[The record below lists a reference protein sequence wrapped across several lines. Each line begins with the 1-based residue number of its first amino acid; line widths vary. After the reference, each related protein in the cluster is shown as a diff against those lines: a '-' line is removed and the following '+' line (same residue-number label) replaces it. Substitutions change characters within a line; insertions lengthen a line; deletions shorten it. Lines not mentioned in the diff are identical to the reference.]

1 MKTKYILLVFFLL
14 IIKSF
19 NAQIKLS
26 SSAEISIITAG
37 SGTELYEAFGHSAIR
52 INDPKLKLDLIYNY
66 GIFDFNQPNFYTNFA
81 KGNMVYSLASYDF
94 KYFIASYK
102 RDKRWLKQQILN
114 LNQQQKQA
122 FFNYLENNA
131 LPENKNYQ
139 YDPYFD
145 NCATKLREITDSIL
159 GSKVSFNDE
168 YAKSKLTFRDLTNA
182 EIHWN
187 TWGSFGLNLIAGI
200 KLDKKATNKEFL
212 FLPDYILNSF
222 KNATIYIENQPKK
235 LIKKEVDLLDYKD
248 KEPEISIFNPFLV
261 LSTICLLVLFITYKD
276 FKNNKRS
283 RYLDFILLFISGLIG
298 TLLLFL
304 WFFSTHSTS
313 PNNFN
318 ILWAFAPNLIIAFL
332 MFKKQPKK
340 GLEAYFKFLI
350 ILLILIPI
358 LWVFKIQAYPFA
370 IIPLLILLLAR
381 YLFLSIKL
389 K

>member
-340 GLEAYFKFLI
+340 GLETYFKFLI